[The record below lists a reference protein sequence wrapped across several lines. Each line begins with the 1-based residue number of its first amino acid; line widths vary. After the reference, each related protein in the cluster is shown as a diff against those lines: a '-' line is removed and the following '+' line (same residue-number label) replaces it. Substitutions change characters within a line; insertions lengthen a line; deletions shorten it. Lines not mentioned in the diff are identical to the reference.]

1 MALPIRAACL
11 AIAPG
16 FGVLSVGL
24 AAVGMFGAISFGQPA
39 AADQLAPRAD
49 GSGSPA
55 IRVQTSAPCTC
66 RAFGRDY
73 GMGETV
79 CLRIDG
85 KPALA
90 ECAMFLNNTSW
101 RSTGRPCPEG

>member
-1 MALPIRAACL
+1 MALPIRAVFTAL
-11 AIAPG
+11 LVLWAAPLRAGEIASRPP
-16 FGVLSVGL
+16 
-24 AAVGMFGAISFGQPA
+24 IE
-39 AADQLAPRAD
+39 
-49 GSGSPA
+49 
-55 IRVQTSAPCTC
+55 RVQTTAPCTC

-79 CLRIDG
+79 CLRLDG

>member
-1 MALPIRAACL
+1 MVSPGRSRHVRLQHLPALLVL
-11 AIAPG
+11 ALFPSGPAPWAG
-16 FGVLSVGL
+16 E
-24 AAVGMFGAISFGQPA
+24 
-39 AADQLAPRAD
+39 LAPP
-49 GSGSPA
+49 GPSTSSV
-55 IRVQTSAPCTC
+55 IRVQQAAPCTC

-79 CLRIDG
+79 CLRIEG
-85 KPALA
+85 RPAMA

>member
-1 MALPIRAACL
+1 MVFPSRALHAGILCPARTLRSAGLVLPALLLWIPTPRAAEPVPS
-11 AIAPG
+11 AAPA
-16 FGVLSVGL
+16 S
-24 AAVGMFGAISFGQPA
+24 AVT
-39 AADQLAPRAD
+39 
-49 GSGSPA
+49 
-55 IRVQTSAPCTC
+55 RVQQAAPCTC

-85 KPALA
+85 RPALA